1 MSFHLSTESL
11 ATGSHSCN
19 EEVQA
24 PGAPFIQH
32 DSACFIK
39 TASLM
44 MIAPEER
51 PALCIHQHHM
61 LCYEGAEER
70 EISDFGIK

>member
-11 ATGSHSCN
+11 ANGSHSCN

-24 PGAPFIQH
+24 PGTPFIQH

-44 MIAPEER
+44 IAPEER
-51 PALCIHQHHM
+51 PASCIHQHRT
-61 LCYEGAEER
+61 LCYEGAEDR
-70 EISDFGIK
+70 EISDLGIK